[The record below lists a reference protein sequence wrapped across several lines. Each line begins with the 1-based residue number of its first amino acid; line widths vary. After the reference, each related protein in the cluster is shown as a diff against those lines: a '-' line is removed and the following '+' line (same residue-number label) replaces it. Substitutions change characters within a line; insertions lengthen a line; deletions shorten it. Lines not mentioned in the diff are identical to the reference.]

1 MTSLFQFMVATF
13 YILYSANLDAYYIG
27 HTVDFIE
34 ERLRKHLSNHKGYT
48 SRSKD
53 WVIIY
58 SEIFQLK
65 ADAYKREREVKGWK
79 SKQRIK
85 DLILMGK

>member
-13 YILYSANLDAYYIG
+13 YILYSANLDTYYIG
-27 HTVDFIE
+27 HTVDLIQ
-34 ERLRKHLSNHKGYT
+34 ERLRRHLSNHKGYT

-53 WVIIY
+53 WVIVY
-58 SEIFQLK
+58 NEIFQLK